1 MKKLKFTRLQI
12 ITHMGAWLPLLW
24 LLWDN
29 YAGNLSI
36 NPIQELTQR
45 TGKYAL
51 IMLVLSLA
59 ITPLITLSGFRQLVK
74 LRRPLGLYAFMYAA
88 IHFFIFI
95 GLDYAFDWNLLRG
108 ELFEKR
114 YILVGLG
121 ALLILSAL
129 AITSFKWWMK
139 RLGKDWKRLHRLVY
153 LASVLVIVHFG
164 WSQKGDFLRLQ
175 GDVGQPL
182 AFGLAVALL
191 LLVRIPPVRRRA
203 SRLHQALKTRLNSLQ
218 RRSQVGR
225 AEMKA
230 VRQPD

>member
-1 MKKLKFTRLQI
+1 MRKLKFSRLQI
-12 ITHMGAWLPLLW
+12 IAHIGAWLPLLW

-51 IMLVLSLA
+51 VMLVLSLA
-59 ITPLITLSGFRQLVK
+59 ITPLTTLSGLRQLVK
-74 LRRPLGLYAFMYAA
+74 LRRPLGLYAFLYAA
-88 IHFFIFI
+88 LHFFIFI

-114 YILVGLG
+114 YILVGLS

-129 AITSFKWWMK
+129 ALTSFKWWMK
-139 RLGKDWKRLHRLVY
+139 RLGKNWKRLHRLVY
-153 LASVLVIVHFG
+153 LASGLVIVHFG

-191 LLVRIPPVRRRA
+191 LMVRIPPVRRRA
-203 SRLHQALKTRLNSLQ
+203 SQLRQALKSRLNGWQ
-218 RRSQVGR
+218 RRTLANR
-225 AEMKA
+225 TEMEA
-230 VRQPD
+230 VRQPK

>member
-12 ITHMGAWLPLLW
+12 ITHIGAWLPLLW

-51 IMLVLSLA
+51 VMLVLSIS
-59 ITPLITLSGFRQLVK
+59 ITPLTTLTGLRQFIK
-74 LRRPLGLYAFMYAA
+74 LRRPLGLYAFLYAA
-88 IHFFIFI
+88 LHFSIFI
-95 GLDYAFDWNLLRG
+95 GLDYAFDWSLLRG

-139 RLGKDWKRLHRLVY
+139 RLGKNWKRLHRLVY
-153 LASVLVIVHFG
+153 LASALVIVHFG

-191 LLVRIPPVRRRA
+191 LVVRIPPVRRRA
-203 SRLHQALKTRLNSLQ
+203 SRLQQRLKTALNSLPK
-218 RRSQVGR
+218 RTMVGR
-225 AEMKA
+225 TEMET
-230 VRQPD
+230 VRQTE

>member
-12 ITHMGAWLPLLW
+12 ITHIGAWLPLLW

-51 IMLVLSLA
+51 VMLVLSIS
-59 ITPLITLSGFRQLVK
+59 ITPLTTLTGLRQFIK
-74 LRRPLGLYAFMYAA
+74 LRRPLGLYTFLYAA
-88 IHFFIFI
+88 LHFSIFI
-95 GLDYAFDWNLLRG
+95 GLDYAFDWSLLRG

-139 RLGKDWKRLHRLVY
+139 RLGKNWKRLHRLVY
-153 LASVLVIVHFG
+153 LASALVIVHFG

-191 LLVRIPPVRRRA
+191 LVVRIPPVRRRA
-203 SRLHQALKTRLNSLQ
+203 SRLQQRLKTALNSLPK
-218 RRSQVGR
+218 RTMVGR
-225 AEMKA
+225 TEMET
-230 VRQPD
+230 VRQTE

>member
-129 AITSFKWWMK
+129 AITSFTTAHA
-139 RLGKDWKRLHRLVY
+139 RTG
-153 LASVLVIVHFG
+153 
-164 WSQKGDFLRLQ
+164 
-175 GDVGQPL
+175 
-182 AFGLAVALL
+182 
-191 LLVRIPPVRRRA
+191 
-203 SRLHQALKTRLNSLQ
+203 
-218 RRSQVGR
+218 
-225 AEMKA
+225 
-230 VRQPD
+230 